1 MHKVYGQVQA
11 AVAVPILHIA
21 DLTLAAL
28 RSRGIHRVALLG
40 TAYTMEQDFYKQ
52 RLTDGGLDVL
62 IPGKADRREINRV
75 IFQELCRG
83 TISPDSKALFLR
95 VLEDL
100 RTAGAEGAILGCTEI
115 GLLIGQNDTDLPL
128 FDTTQIHAQAAAELA
143 LTDC

>member
-1 MHKVYGQVQA
+1 
-11 AVAVPILHIA
+11 
-21 DLTLAAL
+21 
-28 RSRGIHRVALLG
+28 
-40 TAYTMEQDFYKQ
+40 MEQDFYKQ

>member
-1 MHKVYGQVQA
+1 M
-11 AVAVPILHIA
+11 A
-21 DLTLAAL
+21 DKRDA
-28 RSRGIHRVALLG
+28 
-40 TAYTMEQDFYKQ
+40 
-52 RLTDGGLDVL
+52 GLDAFKTNQEEKKIDTKRIMRVGIIGTGWIAGAHMSQYVKMPDVKIVAAADL